1 MNVLKILFSITLALF
16 LTACA
21 GFQPLYGENTSV
33 RTNFNRLSA
42 APIDGRAGFLFS
54 QALLDRGGIVTG
66 ESGTFVLETVLSK
79 SQVNVGVRIDNV
91 STRSR
96 LTLRARYSVRDR
108 EGKIAYRGLAESQ
121 AAFDVPDEPYGA
133 LVAEQGAEETAV
145 SVLAEKV
152 LNDLAVFFA
161 SAQEEH

>member
-1 MNVLKILFSITLALF
+1 MNALKIILSITLMLIVS
-16 LTACA
+16 ACA

-33 RTNFNRLSA
+33 RRNFEQLSA
-42 APIDGRAGFLFS
+42 APIEGRAGFLFS
-54 QALLDRGGIVTG
+54 QALLDRGGIV
-66 ESGTFVLETVLSK
+66 SGQSGAFVLETALSK

-108 EGKIAYRGLAESQ
+108 NGKIAYQGFAESQ
-121 AAFDVPDEPYGA
+121 AAFDVPDQPYGA
-133 LVAEQGAEETAV
+133 LVAEQGAEETAT

-161 SAQEEH
+161 STQEEN

>member
-1 MNVLKILFSITLALF
+1 MNILRRFLPVSFALI
-16 LTACA
+16 LSACA

-33 RTNFNRLSA
+33 RRNFEQLSA
-42 APIDGRAGFLFS
+42 APIEGRAGFLFS
-54 QALLDRGGIVTG
+54 QALLDRGGIVSG
-66 ESGTFVLETVLSK
+66 QSGTYVLETALTK
-79 SQVNVGVRIDNV
+79 SRVNVGVRIDDV

-108 EGKIAYRGLAESQ
+108 NGKISYQGLAESQ
-121 AAFDVPDEPYGA
+121 AAFDVPDQPYGA
-133 LVAEQGAEETAV
+133 LVAEQAAEETAT

-161 SAQEEH
+161 STQEER